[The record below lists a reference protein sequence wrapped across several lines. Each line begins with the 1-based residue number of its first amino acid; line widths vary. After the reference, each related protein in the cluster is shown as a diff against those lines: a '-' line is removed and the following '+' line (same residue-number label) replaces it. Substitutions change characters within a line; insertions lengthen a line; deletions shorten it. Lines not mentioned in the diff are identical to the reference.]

1 MLMLL
6 AFIVALAL
14 LIVIHE
20 FGHYQVAK
28 WCGVKV
34 LRFSIGFGKPLF
46 ARRLGQDQTEFMVA
60 AIPMGGYV
68 KMLDERELDADE
80 LAQHA
85 QQLHRAFNRQ
95 SVYKRIAIVAA
106 GPIANLL
113 LAIVLYWGL
122 ISQGVTG
129 FAANI
134 AQPAPNT
141 PAQIAG
147 FQGGQKIIKV
157 ADKTIDSWQDFQWQ
171 LLQRLPSQQAIA
183 IQVQQN
189 DQSTQLLQLDASSL
203 SAEQLDEN
211 LMQHLG
217 FNLLQPQIA
226 AVIGVIQEGSVAQ
239 KVGLQVNDK
248 ILALNGHAIDSWGQL
263 VERVHAMPGQTVKL
277 QVQRAGR
284 SLDLTATLQAVN
296 EHGVATGKLGLGPL
310 VDEASMNTMLVTK
323 QLGVVAALQEAM
335 KKTWQTSIFSLKML
349 FKMIT
354 GQASLKTISGP
365 VTIANYA
372 GQSAHMG
379 LKPYIAFLAI
389 LSISLG
395 VLNLLPIPILDG
407 GHLMYYTAEVIRG
420 RPLSDAWMVVGQKV
434 GFVILGALM
443 VIALFNDFS
452 RLITGSY

>member
-1 MLMLL
+1 MLMVL

-46 ARRLGQDQTEFMVA
+46 ARRLGQDQTQFMVA

-68 KMLDERELDADE
+68 QMLDERELDADE
-80 LAQHA
+80 LKQHA
-85 QQLHRAFNRQ
+85 LELHRAFNRQ

-113 LAIVLYWGL
+113 LAILLYWGL
-122 ISQGVTG
+122 ISQGVSG
-129 FAANI
+129 FVAKI

-157 ADKTIDSWQDFQWQ
+157 AGKPVDSWQDFQWQ
-171 LLQRLPSQQAIA
+171 LLQLLPSQQPIL

-189 DQSTQLLQLDASSL
+189 DQQVQQLQLNASDL
-203 SAEQLDEN
+203 SADQMDEN
-211 LMQHLG
+211 LMQQLG
-217 FNLLQPQIA
+217 FQILQPDIP
-226 AVIGVIQEGSVAQ
+226 AVIGIIQEGSVAQ
-239 KVGLQVNDK
+239 KVGLQINDK
-248 ILALNGHAIDSWGQL
+248 VLAINGNAIDSWGQL
-263 VERVHAMPGQTVKL
+263 VERVHAMPGQKVQL
-277 QVQRAGR
+277 QVLREGR
-284 SLDLTATLQAVN
+284 TIDVAATLQAVN
-296 EHGVATGKLGLGPL
+296 EHGQTSGKLGIGPQ
-310 VDEASMNTMLVTK
+310 VDEASMKSMLVTK
-323 QLGVVAALQEAM
+323 QLGIFPALQEAV

-354 GQASLKTISGP
+354 GQASLKSISGP
-365 VTIANYA
+365 VTIASYA

-407 GHLMYYTAEVIRG
+407 GHLMYYTAEIIRG
-420 RPLSDAWMVVGQKV
+420 RPLSDAWMVAGQKV

-443 VIALFNDFS
+443 IIALFNDFS
-452 RLITGSY
+452 RLMTGS